1 MVEHSL
7 WERGAVGSN
16 PIIPIFLLLF
26 MEKITLQ
33 HLEDHFDEIFE
44 QVEQGKSFH
53 IMTPDGQD
61 VMMVPSAEVIQAS
74 IDAGL
79 ASEFDDSYFEMYHQT
94 GEGS

>member
-1 MVEHSL
+1 
-7 WERGAVGSN
+7 
-16 PIIPIFLLLF
+16 

-53 IMTPDGQD
+53 IMTPDGKD
-61 VMMVPSAEVIQAS
+61 IMMVPTAEAIQAS

-79 ASEFDDSYFEMYHQT
+79 VSQMDDTYFDMYHT
-94 GEGS
+94 TSEAS